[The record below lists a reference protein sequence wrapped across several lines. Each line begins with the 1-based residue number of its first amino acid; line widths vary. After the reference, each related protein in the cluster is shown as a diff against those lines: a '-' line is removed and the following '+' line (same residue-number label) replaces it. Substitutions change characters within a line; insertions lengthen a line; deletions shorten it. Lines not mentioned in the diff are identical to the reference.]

1 MNEKFTLFT
10 LLNIGRN
17 KFNQLKKLTICSTSS
32 GSLMDRLNADIEE
45 YYIDDI
51 PYYLLRKEVFSV
63 NYYEN
68 TIVVLK

>member
-1 MNEKFTLFT
+1 MKEKFSLFK
-10 LLNIGRN
+10 LLNNERN
-17 KFNQLKKLTICSTSS
+17 KFNLLKKLTICSASS
-32 GSLMDRLNADIEE
+32 GSLMDRLHADIEE

-63 NYYEN
+63 DYYEN

>member
-1 MNEKFTLFT
+1 MKEKFTLFN

-51 PYYLLRKEVFSV
+51 PYHLLKKKKRFTK
-63 NYYEN
+63 
-68 TIVVLK
+68 

>member
-17 KFNQLKKLTICSTSS
+17 KFNQLKKLSICSTSS
-32 GSLMDRLNADIEE
+32 GSLMDRLHADIEE

-51 PYYLLRKEVFSV
+51 PYYLLRKEVYAV

>member
-1 MNEKFTLFT
+1 MKEKFTLFN
-10 LLNIGRN
+10 LLNNERK

-32 GSLMDRLNADIEE
+32 GSLMDRLTADIEE

-51 PYYLLRKEVFSV
+51 PYHLLKKEVYEV
-63 NYYEN
+63 NYYKN

>member
-1 MNEKFTLFT
+1 MNEKFTLFN
-10 LLNIGRN
+10 LLNNERN
-17 KFNQLKKLTICSTSS
+17 NFNLFKKLTICSTSS

-51 PYYLLRKEVFSV
+51 PYYLLRKEVYAV

>member
-1 MNEKFTLFT
+1 MTLFN
-10 LLNIGRN
+10 LLNNERN
-17 KFNQLKKLTICSTSS
+17 KFNLFKKLTICSTSS

-51 PYYLLRKEVFSV
+51 PYYLLRKEVYAVS
-63 NYYEN
+63 YYKN

>member
-1 MNEKFTLFT
+1 MKEKFTLFN
-10 LLNIGRN
+10 LLNNERN
-17 KFNQLKKLTICSTSS
+17 NFNLFKKLTICSTSS
-32 GSLMDRLNADIEE
+32 GSLMDRLHADIEE

-51 PYYLLRKEVFSV
+51 PYYLLRKEVYAV

>member
-32 GSLMDRLNADIEE
+32 GSLMDRLNADIDE

-51 PYYLLRKEVFSV
+51 PYYLLRKEVFAV

>member
-1 MNEKFTLFT
+1 MKEKFTLFK
-10 LLNIGRN
+10 LLNNERN

-32 GSLMDRLNADIEE
+32 GSLMDRMNADVVE

-51 PYYLLRKEVFSV
+51 PYYLLRKEIYAV

>member
-1 MNEKFTLFT
+1 MNEKFTLFN
-10 LLNIGRN
+10 LLNINRN
-17 KFNQLKKLTICSTSS
+17 KFNLLKKLTICSTSS
-32 GSLMDRLNADIEE
+32 GSLMDRMNADIEE

-51 PYYLLRKEVFSV
+51 PYHLLKKEIFSV

>member
-1 MNEKFTLFT
+1 MKEKFTLFN

-32 GSLMDRLNADIEE
+32 GSLMDRLNADIKE

-51 PYYLLRKEVFSV
+51 PYYLLRKEIFTV

>member
-1 MNEKFTLFT
+1 MNEKFILFN
-10 LLNIGRN
+10 LLNNERN
-17 KFNQLKKLTICSTSS
+17 KFNLLKKLTICSTSS

-51 PYYLLRKEVFSV
+51 PYYLLRKEVYAV